1 MVEPAVL
8 AVDGGNSKADVA
20 LVAADGSLLAA
31 IHGPT
36 ISHQQVGL
44 AQGMATLRKL
54 AERAASEAG
63 LRGTTLREA
72 TQGEAALNGSAR
84 GGRDRSGLATLGVYC
99 LAGADYPTD
108 VRLLTR
114 GIEDLGL
121 TGETV
126 VLNDTFAALRAGT
139 SRPWGVALIC
149 GRGIN
154 GCAVAPNGRSARFD
168 AVGPY
173 SGDWGGGL
181 GVGHAGLSA
190 AVRGR
195 DGRGGRTILERLAPE
210 HFGLRSP
217 AALTKALYEQR
228 IEEARLLEL
237 APIVFDAA
245 TSGDAVAR
253 SIVDRL
259 ADELVAMAGALIR
272 RLHMTRLD
280 PAVVLAGGVFRATD
294 PAFYERL
301 EAGVRA
307 VAPRARTVRLTAPPM
322 LGSALIGLDRLARSG
337 QTPPAAEARLRA
349 ALERWTG
356 SRPELSRAT

>member
-1 MVEPAVL
+1 MVDSAVL

-20 LVAADGSLLAA
+20 LVAADGTLLAA
-31 IHGPT
+31 VHGPT

-54 AERAASEAG
+54 ADRAASEAG
-63 LRGTTLREA
+63 L
-72 TQGEAALNGSAR
+72 GEAA
-84 GGRDRSGLATLGVYC
+84 RDGHDRAALATLGVYC

-154 GCAVAPNGRSARFD
+154 ACAVAPNGRSARFD
-168 AVGPY
+168 AVGTY

-195 DGRGGRTILERLAPE
+195 DGRGGRTILERVVPE
-210 HFGLRSP
+210 HFRLRSP
-217 AALTKALYEQR
+217 AALTKALYEER
-228 IEEARLLEL
+228 IEDARLLEL
-237 APIVFDAA
+237 APVVFDAA

-259 ADELVAMAGALIR
+259 ADELAAMAGALIR

-280 PAVVLAGGVFRATD
+280 PEVVLAGGVFRATD
-294 PAFYERL
+294 RAFYDRL
-301 EAGVRA
+301 EAGVQA
-307 VAPRARTVRLTAPPM
+307 VAPLARTVRLTAPPV
-322 LGSALIGLDRLARSG
+322 LGSALIGLDRLSGSG

-349 ALERWTG
+349 ALERWAD
-356 SRPELSRAT
+356 SRPEISLAT

>member
-1 MVEPAVL
+1 MVDSAVL
-8 AVDGGNSKADVA
+8 AVDGGNSKADVV
-20 LVAADGSLLAA
+20 LVGPHGTLLGAV
-31 IHGPT
+31 HGPT

-44 AQGMATLRKL
+44 RAGMAMLGEL
-54 AERAASEAG
+54 ARRAAGGEPG
-63 LRGTTLREA
+63 GTRG
-72 TQGEAALNGSAR
+72 
-84 GGRDRSGLATLGVYC
+84 SGAIATLGVYC
-99 LAGADYPTD
+99 LAGADYRAD
-108 VRLLTR
+108 IRLLTR

-121 TGETV
+121 TGRTA

-139 SRPWGVALIC
+139 HRPWGVALIC

-154 GCAVAPNGRSARFD
+154 GCAVAPNGRNARFD
-168 AVGPY
+168 AVGGY

-195 DGRGGRTILERLAPE
+195 DGRGRRSALESLVPR
-210 HFGLRSP
+210 HFGLRTP
-217 AALTKALYEQR
+217 TALTRALYDHR
-228 IEEARLLEL
+228 IAFDQLNEL

-280 PAVVLAGGVFRATD
+280 TEVVLAGGVFRATD
-294 PAFYERL
+294 RAFYERL
-301 EAGVRA
+301 EAGIRA
-307 VAPRARTVRLTAPPM
+307 VAPGARTVRLTAPPV
-322 LGSALIGLDRLARSG
+322 LGAALIGLDRLARSG
-337 QTPPAAEARLRA
+337 ETPPAAEARLRA
-349 ALERWTG
+349 ALERWAG
-356 SRPELSRAT
+356 SRPETSIAT